1 MEEYLKRRVSEMKKM
16 ADYLVGLAVLS
27 TLVGIVSRFTQPILG
42 VFANAF
48 LQFASVCALIAI
60 AIYLRQK

>member
-1 MEEYLKRRVSEMKKM
+1 MKKM
-16 ADYLVGLAVLS
+16 ADFLVALAVLS
-27 TLVGIVSRFTQPILG
+27 TLVGIFSRFTQPILG